1 MGLSSTKPSNLP
13 TLKSARI
20 PFLDVFE
27 YSDSSVKP
35 LPSTSICQ
43 NETHRKVISDVH
55 LKSKRDRPY
64 EVEFYPRPLKS
75 QAGTPQGSTRPDD
88 EAKAFERQEWEMG
101 KRDGLNHFAPYLTKL
116 IETIPTEDLRSAEL
130 TWYNDHT
137 GLKADLEWWNLNP
150 RDRSKSGWKGT
161 NNPFSDRVDTVD
173 LSQGDISIPF
183 DIGNLNL
190 DDPQEMIDFSQRS
203 HRQQLD
209 ADRSLLFNSRL
220 TSENASGTEKQGY
233 DYVIRQEL
241 TDWTDFLGIDKRTK
255 LPGRYHLSI
264 IRSLL
269 SSEAEERRQWIKD
282 NIKHSA
288 SSPINR
294 YTHQDDEI
302 SYVKG
307 MTNDEFLMNI
317 STNKNAM
324 DVVKNCNELINVLP
338 FHDEF
343 EQSWM
348 TLTCSYMGEGK
359 PWIRIR
365 QLENNNETEPYS
377 RLNGVEIVYND

>member
-1 MGLSSTKPSNLP
+1 MENLD
-13 TLKSARI
+13 L
-20 PFLDVFE
+20 E
-27 YSDSSVKP
+27 
-35 LPSTSICQ
+35 
-43 NETHRKVISDVH
+43 N
-55 LKSKRDRPY
+55 
-64 EVEFYPRPLKS
+64 
-75 QAGTPQGSTRPDD
+75 PDD
-88 EAKAFERQEWEMG
+88 LVE
-101 KRDGLNHFAPYLTKL
+101 
-116 IETIPTEDLRSAEL
+116 
-130 TWYNDHT
+130 
-137 GLKADLEWWNLNP
+137 
-150 RDRSKSGWKGT
+150 
-161 NNPFSDRVDTVD
+161 
-173 LSQGDISIPF
+173 
-183 DIGNLNL
+183 
-190 DDPQEMIDFSQRS
+190 FSQRS
-203 HRQQLD
+203 QRQQLD
-209 ADRSLLFNSRL
+209 TDLSLLFDSRL
-220 TSENASGTEKQGY
+220 TSKNARGTEKQEPRVG
-233 DYVIRQEL
+233 IKQEL
-241 TDWTDFLGIDKRTK
+241 TNATDFLHIDKKNNIPR
-255 LPGRYHLSI
+255 RYHLSI
-264 IRSLL
+264 IQSLL